1 MRQFS
6 RNRVVMLPVRERAP
20 FSRAPCRAT
29 ATFLNYMTRKPRSD
43 AKLKSLPPQ
52 QREMLIRW
60 LLEENLPVR
69 EAVERLEQDCN
80 VRTSR
85 SAVSQF
91 YTTECFALRSSE
103 AKSFAEAVERELL
116 EAKPNFDR
124 VTLALIKQK
133 AFERALAVDG
143 NIKELA
149 TLAGMI
155 GDSHKLELKQREV
168 ALSERR
174 VVLLEKKVAQADA
187 ANAVVKN
194 PELTDAE
201 KLLRYKEIFGAGG

>member
-1 MRQFS
+1 M
-6 RNRVVMLPVRERAP
+6 A
-20 FSRAPCRAT
+20 
-29 ATFLNYMTRKPRSD
+29 RKPRSD
-43 AKLKSLPPQ
+43 AKLKSLPPH

-60 LLEENLPVR
+60 LIEENLPVR

-91 YTTECFALRSSE
+91 YATECFALCSSE
-103 AKSFAEAVERELL
+103 AKSFAEAVERDLL
-116 EAKPNFDR
+116 EAKPTFDR

-133 AFERALAVDG
+133 AFERALARNGD
-143 NIKELA
+143 IKELA
-149 TLAGMI
+149 TLAGII
-155 GDSHKLELKQREV
+155 GDKHKLELNQREV

-174 VVLLEKKVAQADA
+174 IALLEKKAAQADA

-194 PELTDAE
+194 PELTDAD
-201 KLLRYKEIFGAGG
+201 KLLRYKQIFGAGC